1 MPTRELY
8 SSAQSYVPSARSLP
22 ILSVEIQN
30 CHGCDL
36 YLHATQAV
44 FGEVET
50 GTKTL
55 RTKVTIM
62 MIGEQPGDKEDL
74 EGRPFVGPSGKL
86 LAHCLEEAGIDRQ
99 KVYVINV
106 VKVVKHFKWEPRGKL
121 RIHKKP
127 NMREIHACRP
137 WLEAELEMVCP
148 QLIVCLGA
156 VAAHSFL
163 GPKFRLTIAH
173 GRLQEVKTFLLSSQQ
188 YILQRFSAPE
198 RAKTVTAIG

>member
-106 VKVVKHFKWEPRGKL
+106 VKVVKHFKWEPRGEAPYSQETKHERDSCL
-121 RIHKKP
+121 SALAGSRTGNGLP
-127 NMREIHACRP
+127 TTNRLPRRSGRP
-137 WLEAELEMVCP
+137 FFPGP
-148 QLIVCLGA
+148 QVQT
-156 VAAHSFL
+156 HNRS
-163 GPKFRLTIAH
+163 R
-173 GRLQEVKTFLLSSQQ
+173 KTS
-188 YILQRFSAPE
+188 
-198 RAKTVTAIG
+198 GG